1 MKKIKAQM
9 IAVPKALDV
18 PRMQVVDLDTK
29 SSKIWTKKNQ
39 SRVLMKN
46 PLFTLTDLE
55 SVP

>member
-1 MKKIKAQM
+1 LKKIKAQM

-29 SSKIWTKKNQ
+29 SSKVWTKRNQ